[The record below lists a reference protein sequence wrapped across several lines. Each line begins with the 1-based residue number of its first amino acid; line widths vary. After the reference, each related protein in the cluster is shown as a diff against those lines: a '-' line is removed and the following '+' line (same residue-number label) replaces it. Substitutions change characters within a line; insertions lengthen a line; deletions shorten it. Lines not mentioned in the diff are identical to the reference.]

1 MPSSE
6 SFTNDDAAIYRREGM
21 RLEASLAAAKQA
33 GYDDIIAALHYPP
46 LYDAGNESI
55 FAELLESYGV
65 RHCVFGHIHG
75 SDAGLVLRGPQRH
88 YL

>member
-1 MPSSE
+1 
-6 SFTNDDAAIYRREGM
+6 M

-33 GYDDIIAALHYPP
+33 GYSDIIAALHYPP
-46 LYDAGNESI
+46 LYDANNESI

-75 SDAGLVLRGPQRH
+75 SDAGLVFEGQRNGVNYKLVSCDTQNFLPQ
-88 YL
+88 LVK